1 MSAKTLERTRNRGSI
16 RAEGDSLITCQQTN
30 LENGVRIPEWE
41 LMRGRNAPLFVGG
54 AKGLCLPV
62 TPGHLWRVSLL

>member
-1 MSAKTLERTRNRGSI
+1 MSAKTLERTRKHGSV
-16 RAEGDSLITCQQTN
+16 RAEGDSLIACQQTN

-54 AKGLCLPV
+54 ATGA
-62 TPGHLWRVSLL
+62 